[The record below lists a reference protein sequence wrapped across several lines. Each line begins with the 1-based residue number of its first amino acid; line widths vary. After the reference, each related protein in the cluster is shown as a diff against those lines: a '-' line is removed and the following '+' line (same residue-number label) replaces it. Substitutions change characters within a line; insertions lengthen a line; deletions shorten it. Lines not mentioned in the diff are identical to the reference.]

1 MRQKPVSDLLWTVS
15 PEDSTAADKTINSWC
30 RPSAGVDNEL
40 IVSDDFVTKRHSSN
54 VVMSTV
60 EQVSIRCHTRPV
72 VNLKLHAMWTRTA
85 RWLGH
90 WTMNAQVTAAS
101 VVTRTTV
108 LSCPTPHPL
117 YPQSSMLIYVMC
129 QLITVNDNK
138 TTSKQQHHIRESN
151 KLTVNYR
158 LTTVKRKSTDNHIDN
173 DHGNKL
179 ITLHRNGLISI

>member
-1 MRQKPVSDLLWTVS
+1 
-15 PEDSTAADKTINSWC
+15 
-30 RPSAGVDNEL
+30 
-40 IVSDDFVTKRHSSN
+40 
-54 VVMSTV
+54 
-60 EQVSIRCHTRPV
+60 
-72 VNLKLHAMWTRTA
+72 
-85 RWLGH
+85 
-90 WTMNAQVTAAS
+90 
-101 VVTRTTV
+101 
-108 LSCPTPHPL
+108 
-117 YPQSSMLIYVMC
+117 MLIYVMC